1 MLMNGTW
8 SLTSSRLAEGGGDG
22 QIICLYGGEQ
32 RPFLLSL
39 GQRMRGKDQKEKKTH
54 RWSGFTKRK
63 GHILNSNKSSRAFGD
78 VTTVKKMKNDGS
90 IFVFSGFKRPYTL
103 KISPCH
109 QVCMFR
115 VGEKTVGDTFIVS
128 DRFTTNPAPPSAQ
141 HK

>member
-39 GQRMRGKDQKEKKTH
+39 GQRMRGKDPKEEKNTSMEWIYKK
-54 RWSGFTKRK
+54 K

-78 VTTVKKMKNDGS
+78 ATNVKKMKNDGS